1 MTFATTT
8 PPATTFARVAAAWAT
23 ATLLALAGCATES
36 APHTVQQL
44 GTSARALMAAQR
56 VDPNASQQ
64 HADRRA
70 PTDARSLRAAMDRH
84 GESFKS
90 PPPATVVPAA
100 TAGR

>member
-1 MTFATTT
+1 MSFTAMTSAVTSLS
-8 PPATTFARVAAAWAT
+8 RMAAACAT
-23 ATLLALAGCATES
+23 AGLLALAGCATES

-56 VDPNASQQ
+56 VAPNASQQ
-64 HADRRA
+64 HADQRA
-70 PTDARSLRAAMDRH
+70 PTDARSLRSAMDRH

-90 PPPATVVPAA
+90 PPPATVVPAT